1 MEKPKM
7 LIIDD
12 EREFLDFLKEELEIR
27 EYDVAVACD
36 GQEGLAKIKEYKPD
50 MIICDFKMPKKDG
63 LKVLKEL
70 REGGDTKT
78 PFIML
83 TAMDDFTK
91 TRESYDNQASLYL
104 TKPFQLP
111 VLLKN
116 IQLFLELAP
125 NRLG

>member
-1 MEKPKM
+1 MDKPKV

-12 EREFLDFLKEELEIR
+12 EREFLDFLKEELETR

>member
-1 MEKPKM
+1 MDKPKV

-12 EREFLDFLKEELEIR
+12 EREFLDFLKEELETR

-36 GQEGLAKIKEYKPD
+36 GQEGLVKIKEYKPD
-50 MIICDFKMPKKDG
+50 LIICDFKMPKKDG
-63 LKVLKEL
+63 LKVLREL
-70 REGGDTKT
+70 REGGDAKT

-91 TRESYDNQASLYL
+91 TKESYDSQANLYL

-116 IQLFLELAP
+116 IQLFLGLAP
-125 NRLG
+125 NRLD